1 MPGHHTVLLLP
12 LLLTVSVILDADADE
27 TYHRLNLLFH
37 KAVQVVFRLRSRQLS
52 ILLRSTR
59 KEQATQLT
67 LLAHTLLKAI
77 LLREA

>member
-1 MPGHHTVLLLP
+1 MQVI
-12 LLLTVSVILDADADE
+12 VSAILDADADGL
-27 TYHRLNLLFH
+27 YHRLNLLCQ
-37 KAVQVVFRLRSRQLS
+37 KVAKVVSRLRSRQPS

-67 LLAHTLLKAI
+67 LLTHTLLKAI

>member
-1 MPGHHTVLLLP
+1 MQVI
-12 LLLTVSVILDADADE
+12 VSAILDADADGL
-27 TYHRLNLLFH
+27 YHRLNLLFQ
-37 KAVQVVFRLRSRQLS
+37 KAAKVVSRLRSRQPS

-67 LLAHTLLKAI
+67 LLTHTLLKAI